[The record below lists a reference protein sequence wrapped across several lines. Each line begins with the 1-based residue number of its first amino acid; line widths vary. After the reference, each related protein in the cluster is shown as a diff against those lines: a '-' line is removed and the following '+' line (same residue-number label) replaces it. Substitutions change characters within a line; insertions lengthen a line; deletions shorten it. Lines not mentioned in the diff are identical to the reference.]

1 MNIQEYSELQQLTS
15 EILKESSYDGP
26 ESVGAEK
33 NLLASQGKPG
43 FRAPGYKYGGSR
55 APDRNNPKKEIPQ
68 QQRYAQDLRAASQRS
83 QQRQMQMNSLNPFD
97 VIKGHL
103 LDEGYANDE
112 KSALAIM
119 ANMSESWKKSIL
131 EMDDFAAGGGNAKM
145 KKTGM
150 SRDQV
155 ISLGKKNL
163 AAKPSTSSS
172 GSSSSSGRAASS
184 TPSDVVRDRLS
195 SREKYRD
202 SVNKSIAAG
211 VRGPAELLKKQA
223 AQDQESKFNKWY
235 EKNQKPG
242 PNSYYK
248 PGYKNLAGTFEK
260 G

>member
-1 MNIQEYSELQQLTS
+1 MNFREYSELQQLTS

-26 ESVGAEK
+26 ESVGSEK

-43 FRAPGYKYGGSR
+43 FKASGYKYGGSR
-55 APDRNNPKKEIPQ
+55 APDINNPKKEIPQ

-83 QQRQMQMNSLNPFD
+83 QQRQMQMNSFDPFNI
-97 VIKGHL
+97 IKAHL

-119 ANMSESWKKSIL
+119 ANMSEDWKQSIL
-131 EMDDFAAGGGNAKM
+131 EMDASAIAA
-145 KKTGM
+145 
-150 SRDQV
+150 
-155 ISLGKKNL
+155 
-163 AAKPSTSSS
+163 
-172 GSSSSSGRAASS
+172 
-184 TPSDVVRDRLS
+184 
-195 SREKYRD
+195 REKYRD

-248 PGYKNLAGTFEK
+248 PGYKNLAGTFK
-260 G
+260 KDKNR

>member
-1 MNIQEYSELQQLTS
+1 MNFQEYSELQQLTS
-15 EILKESSYDGP
+15 EILTESSYDGP

-43 FRAPGYKYGGSR
+43 FKAPGYKYGGSR
-55 APDRNNPKKEIPQ
+55 APDRTNPKKEIPQ

-119 ANMSESWKKSIL
+119 ANMSESWKQSIL

-145 KKTGM
+145 KQTGM

-163 AAKPSTSSS
+163 AAKPATS
-172 GSSSSSGRAASS
+172 SSSSSGRVVGS
-184 TPSDVVRDRLS
+184 TPSDVARDRLS

-223 AQDQESKFNKWY
+223 ARKQSDDYDKYMASKPK
-235 EKNQKPG
+235 KT
-242 PNSYYK
+242 YK
-248 PGYKNLAGTFEK
+248 SGRDAWNDLAGTSK
-260 G
+260 DK